1 MSDVRISAIQGSQW
15 SDDVKASAY
24 EVYAHRCNGDMICT
38 LDTLAE
44 RDGPK
49 IPEKTVYDWRK
60 RYGWDA
66 KLQAEREAIAPY
78 SWNLYFGGLSVAAP
92 EVVRYLRSVVADK
105 TKSDRDRIAASGKLL
120 NQIAVHIEQIEQRMT
135 GGTEAAALSDADLLA
150 LETPW
155 VPEEQGSETPD

>member
-1 MSDVRISAIQGSQW
+1 MSDVRVSAMQGSQW

-24 EVYAHRCNGDMICT
+24 EAYAHRCNGDMICT

-120 NQIAVHIEQIEQRMT
+120 NQIAVRIEQIEQRMT
-135 GGTEAAALSDADLLA
+135 GGTEPAPLSDADLLA

-155 VPEEQGSETPD
+155 VPEDQGSEGPE

>member
-1 MSDVRISAIQGSQW
+1 MVEVLEIASSGGQW
-15 SDDVKASAY
+15 DERVKAGAY
-24 EVYAHRCNGDMICT
+24 EVYAHQCNGDMVCT
-38 LDTLAE
+38 LEVLAN

-60 RYGWDA
+60 RYGWER

-92 EVVRYLRSVVADK
+92 EVVRYLRSVVADP

-135 GGTEAAALSDADLLA
+135 GGTEAAPLSDADLLA

-155 VPEEQGSETPD
+155 VPEEQGSEAPD